1 MRVLVIS
8 DNHGE
13 KNILNEVYDVVKP
26 DAAIH
31 LGDSEFPYD
40 SEEISKYLRVKGN
53 TDRDDTYPKEGLF
66 EEASMFYTHGHLY
79 GIKQDRHQLAE
90 KADEVG
96 AKYALYGHS
105 HVAKVERL
113 NGVYCIN
120 PGSISSSRNEYP
132 ESYLVID
139 TDNNLAS
146 YYSRKHQLMDEFSL
160 KE

>member
-1 MRVLVIS
+1 MQ
-8 DNHGE
+8 NH
-13 KNILNEVYDVVKP
+13 P
-26 DAAIH
+26 H
-31 LGDSEFPYD
+31 DSICGCSVD
-40 SEEISKYLRVKGN
+40 SVHREMIPR
-53 TDRDDTYPKEGLF
+53 F
-66 EEASMFYTHGHLY
+66 
-79 GIKQDRHQLAE
+79 E